1 MIDPK
6 VLSIISDRRV
16 RCIMGLMTGRDVEKR
31 CKGVVDMDMV
41 ERAKRGEL
49 TEEDIEKVL
58 GMLPAGV
65 PKDVFRKLFD
75 AAKEI
80 RSKGVSDILEGLA
93 VTLTVL
99 TGKPITKE
107 ALEPAAGVAELINC
121 VSVDGEEISIDGEC
135 VERTAAERNIPRELV
150 DQFVAAASIG
160 NIIKNVV

>member
-1 MIDPK
+1 
-6 VLSIISDRRV
+6 
-16 RCIMGLMTGRDVEKR
+16 
-31 CKGVVDMDMV
+31 
-41 ERAKRGEL
+41 
-49 TEEDIEKVL
+49 
-58 GMLPAGV
+58 MLPAGV

-121 VSVDGEEISIDGEC
+121 VSVDGEDISIDGEC

>member
-1 MIDPK
+1 
-6 VLSIISDRRV
+6 
-16 RCIMGLMTGRDVEKR
+16 MTGRDVEKR

-49 TEEDIEKVL
+49 TEEDVERIL
-58 GMLPAGV
+58 NMLPSGV

-80 RSKGVSDILEGLA
+80 RNKGVSDILEGLA

-99 TGKPITKE
+99 TGRPVTKE
-107 ALEPAAGVAELINC
+107 MLQPAAGVAELINC
-121 VSVDGEEISIDGEC
+121 VNIEEEDISIDGEC
-135 VERTAAERNIPRELV
+135 IERNVAERNIPRELV
-150 DQFVAAASIG
+150 DQFVAATSIG